1 MGTQEA
7 RDALSKIKSPEIE
20 VRASFDTDIQMQLK
34 PEIFGKLCRIAEL
47 LVTEAKQEEYYINK
61 MNKKL
66 NKAILT
72 SQMKKQNFIK
82 QWVPGTGCIVK
93 PGKLF
98 FFEEA
103 NLQAEF
109 EFSLDGIG
117 SSQGLVI
124 DGQEITL

>member
-47 LVTEAKQEEYYINK
+47 LVTEAKQDEYYINK

-72 SQMKKQNFIK
+72 S
-82 QWVPGTGCIVK
+82 
-93 PGKLF
+93 
-98 FFEEA
+98 
-103 NLQAEF
+103 
-109 EFSLDGIG
+109 
-117 SSQGLVI
+117 
-124 DGQEITL
+124 